1 VAGPVICLTARQL
14 GFCCFVAAT
23 IASVFA
29 IEGEEM
35 DSTMTLFSLLTASG
49 TRTKAILALAL
60 LATVLVALAVLAG
73 DASAGQKFR

>member
-1 VAGPVICLTARQL
+1 
-14 GFCCFVAAT
+14 
-23 IASVFA
+23 
-29 IEGEEM
+29 M
-35 DSTMTLFSLLTASG
+35 DSTITLFSWLIGSR